1 MFEVSTSKNLGLRV
15 MTPSVF
21 EDHRGQFIET
31 FNLEAFDEEGGEI
44 RFVRDAISVSHRH
57 VLRGIHYD
65 DCTWKLIQC
74 LHGEIFFVVIDLRE
88 DSETYLRWD
97 SFTLSDQNRLQV
109 LVPPR
114 HGNGHLVLSES
125 CIFHYKLSEYYDSDR
140 ERIFRWDDERAAIE
154 WPVRE
159 PVLSQKDAL
168 GYNPD
173 HTNMN
178 RYGG

>member
-1 MFEVSTSKNLGLRV
+1 MFEVSTSKTLGLRV

-97 SFTLSDQNRLQV
+97 SFTLSEQNRLQV

-168 GYNPD
+168 GCNPD
-173 HTNMN
+173 RTNMN

>member
-1 MFEVSTSKNLGLRV
+1 MFEVSLSEILGLRV

-31 FNLEAFDEEGGEI
+31 FNLGAFDEEGGEI
-44 RFVRDAISVSHRH
+44 RFVRDAISVSRRH

-74 LHGEIFFVVIDLRE
+74 LHGRIFFVVIDLRE
-88 DSETYLRWD
+88 ESDTYLKWD
-97 SFTLSDQNRLQV
+97 SFTLSSDDRLQV

-125 CIFHYKLSEYYDSDR
+125 CIFHYKLSEYYDPDR
-140 ERIFRWDDERAAIE
+140 EQIFKWDNERAAIE
-154 WPVRE
+154 WPVSE

-168 GYNPD
+168 GHNPD
-173 HTNMN
+173 HATS
-178 RYGG
+178 